1 MSCGLGYL
9 LGTLF
14 AAVEFWWLSIVWAVL
29 SEVAHKSLVYM
40 SVLLFHSGHL
50 HPVHEGQLADDTVDP
65 LNTLRQA
72 QELAA
77 RQAPKKREPGILYHK
92 VVQV

>member
-29 SEVAHKSLVYM
+29 SEVRHKSLVYI
-40 SVLLFHSGHL
+40 SLLPSHSGHL
-50 HPVHEGQLADDTVDP
+50 YPVYEGQLADDTVDP
-65 LNTLRQA
+65 LNSLRQA

-77 RQAPKKREPGILYHK
+77 RQAP
-92 VVQV
+92 